1 MILNELIF
9 AISILNSAWR
19 IGIRY
24 RAGECTRVSTK
35 LPRCSRNGCKRESP
49 RTRYIVVGSTCARR
63 ISVFRNS
70 DGIRNLSHL
79 RRFQPN
85 MPLFSQRR
93 CGFLCK
99 SFTFFPRNLIVFIR
113 HCLILIQWTA
123 SENRVMQI
131 FTSWYIFRT
140 LRVICSLSLKK
151 TCF

>member
-35 LPRCSRNGCKRESP
+35 LPRCSRNGCERESP

-63 ISVFRNS
+63 ISMFRNS

-79 RRFQPN
+79 RRFQPI
-85 MPLFSQRR
+85 MPLFSQCR

-99 SFTFFPRNLIVFIR
+99 SFTFFSRNLVVFTHHR
-113 HCLILIQWTA
+113 LILIQWTA
-123 SENRVMQI
+123 SENRIIQVCSHRNI
-131 FTSWYIFRT
+131 FSGFWQWY
-140 LRVICSLSLKK
+140 VAS
-151 TCF
+151 